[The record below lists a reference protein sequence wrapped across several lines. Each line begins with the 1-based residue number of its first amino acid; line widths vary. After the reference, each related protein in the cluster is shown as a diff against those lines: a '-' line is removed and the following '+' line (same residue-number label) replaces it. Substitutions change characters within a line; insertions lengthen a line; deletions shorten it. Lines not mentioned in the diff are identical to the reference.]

1 MLALAAIVS
10 LSGCSGGNKD
20 AVSNASGY
28 PGAEVKLN
36 GDDIYPIECEDTIT
50 WWKDMSDLGTTFEN
64 FGDTPIAKKLSEETG
79 VKVEYIHPVQ
89 GQGAEQIQLLIAS
102 DELPDLV
109 KHSWNTYP
117 GGPEMAI
124 ADEYIY
130 DIGDL
135 IDKFAPALKKMLS
148 EKKEWD
154 KQIKTDSGKY
164 YSVPMFLEPGLLQIC
179 YGPVL
184 RGDLLEKLKLEAPTT
199 IEEWEKVLRAFK
211 ENGVQ
216 YPYMGDFNQM
226 LDTFASGFGFYKEWY
241 HDNGEIKYGYSQPG
255 YKEFLMTLNRWY
267 EEGLIHP
274 DFLTLDTTKIQS
286 EMLNGKAGSSSFW
299 AGSGMGPLLKAAEEF
314 GEYSFK
320 GVQFPAEE
328 KGKNAEYNYITAQ
341 VLMGSGTAISKNCKN
356 PELAMR
362 LIDYAFTEEGK
373 MLSSFGIEGV
383 SYNMVEG
390 YPKYTDIIHNNPD
403 EYTVSQAIAAYTLNG
418 HIPMLQDV
426 RYIEQYYTQ
435 PELSAAQRE
444 WNKTNM
450 NDHIVPQL
458 YVKEEESAKSADIMV
473 NVNTYAQE
481 MAIKFIT
488 GRESFDKYDDY
499 LKQLE
504 TFGLGEA
511 VAFQQDA
518 FDRYNKR

>member
-1 MLALAAIVS
+1 MISIQLNVKIQSHGGKICPTLALPLKI
-10 LSGCSGGNKD
+10 SGIH
-20 AVSNASGY
+20 
-28 PGAEVKLN
+28 L
-36 GDDIYPIECEDTIT
+36 
-50 WWKDMSDLGTTFEN
+50 LQ
-64 FGDTPIAKKLSEETG
+64 KKLAEETG

-226 LDTFASGFGFYKEWY
+226 LDTFASGLDFTK
-241 HDNGEIKYGYSQPG
+241 NGITIMGR
-255 YKEFLMTLNRWY
+255 LN
-267 EEGLIHP
+267 
-274 DFLTLDTTKIQS
+274 
-286 EMLNGKAGSSSFW
+286 
-299 AGSGMGPLLKAAEEF
+299 
-314 GEYSFK
+314 
-320 GVQFPAEE
+320 
-328 KGKNAEYNYITAQ
+328 
-341 VLMGSGTAISKNCKN
+341 TAILSPATKNF
-356 PELAMR
+356 L
-362 LIDYAFTEEGK
+362 
-373 MLSSFGIEGV
+373 
-383 SYNMVEG
+383 
-390 YPKYTDIIHNNPD
+390 
-403 EYTVSQAIAAYTLNG
+403 
-418 HIPMLQDV
+418 
-426 RYIEQYYTQ
+426 
-435 PELSAAQRE
+435 
-444 WNKTNM
+444 
-450 NDHIVPQL
+450 
-458 YVKEEESAKSADIMV
+458 
-473 NVNTYAQE
+473 
-481 MAIKFIT
+481 
-488 GRESFDKYDDY
+488 
-499 LKQLE
+499 
-504 TFGLGEA
+504 
-511 VAFQQDA
+511 
-518 FDRYNKR
+518 